1 MKAKLA
7 RTAFEYGVITVAT
20 LLLVVGVYFF
30 KFPNNFSFGGV
41 TGIAV
46 VLSAMSKASASSYTF
61 IINMALLVLGFL
73 FLGKSFG
80 AKTVYVSVLTSVGL
94 SALEKL
100 FPMSAPLTTEP
111 VLELIFAIFLPAL
124 SAAILF
130 NIGASGG
137 GTDIIAMILKKYTS
151 VPIGTAL
158 FLVDCVIVI
167 SSCFVFDIQTGLF
180 SLTGLLAKS
189 LVIDNVIE
197 SINRCKVFLIVCD
210 DPDPICEFIYRD
222 LKRSATVYK
231 AHGAFT
237 HNQKMIIMSVMK
249 RGQAVQLRNFVKR
262 YQPGAFIAIV
272 NSSEIIGKG
281 FRGLNCES
289 HGDRYGGLQTP
300 NEKTR
305 RRIMPH

>member
-1 MKAKLA
+1 MQH
-7 RTAFEYGVITVAT
+7 
-20 LLLVVGVYFF
+20 
-30 KFPNNFSFGGV
+30 
-41 TGIAV
+41 
-46 VLSAMSKASASSYTF
+46 
-61 IINMALLVLGFL
+61 
-73 FLGKSFG
+73 
-80 AKTVYVSVLTSVGL
+80 
-94 SALEKL
+94 
-100 FPMSAPLTTEP
+100 PLTDEIM
-111 VLELIFAIFLPAL
+111 LELCFAILLPAL
-124 SAAILF
+124 AAALLF
-130 NIGASGG
+130 FENASGG

-210 DPDPICEFIYRD
+210 NPDPICEFIYQD

-281 FRGLNCES
+281 FRGLN
-289 HGDRYGGLQTP
+289 
-300 NEKTR
+300 
-305 RRIMPH
+305 